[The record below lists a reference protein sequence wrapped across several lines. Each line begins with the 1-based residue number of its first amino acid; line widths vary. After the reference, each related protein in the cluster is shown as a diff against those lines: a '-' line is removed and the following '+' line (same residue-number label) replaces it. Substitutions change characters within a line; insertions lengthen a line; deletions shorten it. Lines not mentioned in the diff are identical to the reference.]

1 VQGLLVVLTL
11 AVGLA
16 ANAAIF
22 SGLDALLLRPLG
34 FPNLPRLVRAWET
47 SPGSPVYDRGNVAPA
62 NFLEWEQSGV
72 FEKIVAMEWWDANLR
87 GRDVPE
93 RVQGFRVSPAFFD
106 SLGVTPRVGRGFLPE
121 DGREGRHRQVVLGHD
136 LWHRGFGG
144 DPAIVDRTVTLDG
157 EAYNVIGI
165 APEGFRFPQG
175 AELWAPLVL
184 PVPGAA
190 SRKDHYLD
198 VFAVLPPGRG
208 IEQAGAA
215 LEVVAKRLEADHPET
230 NRGRGVTVT
239 GLQRGFEDVGLRPI
253 MSLWQ
258 VAAGLVLLI
267 ACVNVANLMLARGA
281 ERQRE
286 LALRTALG
294 ADRGRIVRQ
303 LLTEGLVVAAFGIA
317 LALPLAALGA
327 REMRRHMPAEI
338 LRFIPGWE
346 NMGLDAR
353 TAAFTA
359 ALGLL
364 ATVLFAAVPALRSS
378 RPALTEA
385 LKEGGRGGTAGA
397 SRQRGRN
404 ALVVAQVAF
413 ALTLLV
419 VAGLALKS
427 VHAMLEGPQGFDTG
441 QLLTLQVTLPE
452 GRYKEPATRR
462 AFARDVASRLSG
474 LPGASHV
481 AYANVLPGQG
491 NNSTRPIQVEGEPPF
506 DPSDPPRANYRTVSP
521 DYFATLR
528 LPVVSGRALFGQDD
542 EDALDAAVVSRAFAE
557 RYFPGRD
564 PLGRRF
570 RTGGDDTPWVTVVGV
585 CGDVIHHW
593 FSSRNEPTV
602 YRPYAQE
609 PRYDIAYAVRVSGD
623 PEVLARTARLA
634 VSAVDPYQ
642 PAYDVRSMRAS
653 IRLSTIGLQY
663 VAAVMAVFGGLAVV
677 LAVSGIYGVM
687 SYRVSLRTQ
696 EIGVR
701 VALGASSRDVLRL
714 TMGQAL
720 GLTGIGLVL
729 GGALGLAGAR
739 ALSAALMG
747 AVPFDAPTFGL
758 FTTVLAGAALLAAYV
773 PARRALLVDPALALR
788 AE

>member
-1 VQGLLVVLTL
+1 
-11 AVGLA
+11 
-16 ANAAIF
+16 
-22 SGLDALLLRPLG
+22 
-34 FPNLPRLVRAWET
+34 
-47 SPGSPVYDRGNVAPA
+47 
-62 NFLEWEQSGV
+62 
-72 FEKIVAMEWWDANLR
+72 
-87 GRDVPE
+87 
-93 RVQGFRVSPAFFD
+93 
-106 SLGVTPRVGRGFLPE
+106 
-121 DGREGRHRQVVLGHD
+121 
-136 LWHRGFGG
+136 
-144 DPAIVDRTVTLDG
+144 
-157 EAYNVIGI
+157 
-165 APEGFRFPQG
+165 
-175 AELWAPLVL
+175 PLVL
-184 PVPGAA
+184 PAPGAA

-198 VFAVLPPGRG
+198 VFAVLPPGRTVA
-208 IEQAGAA
+208 QAGAA
-215 LEVVAKRLEADHPET
+215 LGVVAKRLETDHPQT
-230 NRGRGVTVT
+230 NTARGVTVV
-239 GLQRGFEDVGLRPI
+239 GLQRGFEDIGLRPI

-286 LALRTALG
+286 LALRLALG
-294 ADRGRIVRQ
+294 ADRGRVVRQ
-303 LLTEGLVVAAFGIA
+303 LLTEGLVVATLGIA
-317 LALPLAALGA
+317 FALPLAALGS

-338 LRFIPGWE
+338 LRYIPGWE
-346 NMGLDAR
+346 TMGLDAR
-353 TAAFTA
+353 TFAFTV
-359 ALGLL
+359 ALGLV
-364 ATVLFAAVPALRSS
+364 ATLLFAAVPALRSS

-385 LKEGGRGGTAGA
+385 LKEGGRSTTAGA

-427 VHAMLEGPQGFDTG
+427 VHAMLEGPQGYDTG
-441 QLLTLQVTLPE
+441 QLFTLQVTLSE

-462 AFARDVASRLSG
+462 AFARDVASRLSE

-481 AYANVLPGQG
+481 AYANVLPGRG
-491 NNSTRPIQVEGEPPF
+491 NNSSRSIQVEGEPPF
-506 DPSDPPRANYRTVSP
+506 DPSDPPSANFRTVSP
-521 DYFATLR
+521 AYFETLR
-528 LPVVSGRALFGQDD
+528 LPVVSGRAIGGQDD
-542 EDALDAAVVSRAFAE
+542 ENALNVAVVSRTFAE

-570 RTGGDDTPWVTVVGV
+570 RSGGEDTPWVTVVGV

-593 FSSRNEPTV
+593 FSNRNEPTF
-602 YRPYAQE
+602 YRPYPQE
-609 PRYDIAYAVRVSGD
+609 PRYDVAYAVRVSGD
-623 PEVLARTARLA
+623 PEVLGQSARLA

-701 VALGASSRDVLRL
+701 MALGAKSRDVLRL

-729 GGALGLAGAR
+729 GGGLGLAGAQ

-747 AVPFDAPTFGL
+747 AVPFDSATFVV
-758 FTTVLAGAALLAAYV
+758 FTAVLATAALLAAYV
-773 PARRALLVDPALALR
+773 PARRALAVDPALALR